1 MRQEVVLFPE
11 IVEQG
16 IKQRVSACSKK
27 ERKWILEAFEVEELQ
42 AEVAERMKMHK
53 SGEQALVDI
62 AKKIE
67 WRDRALKEGVY

>member
-16 IKQRVSACSKK
+16 IKQKIRACSKTEK
-27 ERKWILEAFEVEELQ
+27 KWILEAFDLEDLQ
-42 AEVAERMKMHK
+42 NEVAERVKMHRD
-53 SGEQALVDI
+53 GEAALVNI